1 MPTDWWCATNK
12 KNIQRKNKIENG
24 VLFLSESELVDLYQH
39 SHISEDGTLY
49 IDKNE
54 AEKYGLVG
62 EDIKA
67 ISVNNQIIPLSSI
80 TKSEEINELKK
91 KYQQESITSNL
102 NNSKKSSS
110 TKIEDGIIYLS
121 EKDLV
126 HLYQHSHVTEDGT
139 VYLDK
144 IEADKY
150 GLNNANIKAISVNN
164 QIIPLS
170 SITKQEMDK
179 ELADEQ
185 EFIKAKEHSKKRNK

>member
-1 MPTDWWCATNK
+1 M
-12 KNIQRKNKIENG
+12 
-24 VLFLSESELVDLYQH
+24 
-39 SHISEDGTLY
+39 
-49 IDKNE
+49 
-54 AEKYGLVG
+54 
-62 EDIKA
+62 
-67 ISVNNQIIPLSSI
+67 
-80 TKSEEINELKK
+80 
-91 KYQQESITSNL
+91 
-102 NNSKKSSS
+102 
-110 TKIEDGIIYLS
+110 
-121 EKDLV
+121 

-185 EFIKAKEHSKKRNK
+185 EFIKAKEHSKKRSK